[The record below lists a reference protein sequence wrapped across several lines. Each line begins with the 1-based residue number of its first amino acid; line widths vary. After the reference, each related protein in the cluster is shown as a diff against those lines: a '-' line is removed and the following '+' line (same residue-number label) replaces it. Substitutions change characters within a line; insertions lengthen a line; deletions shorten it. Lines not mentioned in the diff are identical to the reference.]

1 MKLVKSN
8 WRNHRDDARV
18 HRHLAAFATAALA
31 ALWLATAQAAVPTP
45 HLRPAPA
52 VSSTVAGTPPIPH
65 HRPERNGYLS
75 NADHAR
81 LAAMLRDV
89 RRNAWRSAKQH
100 AQRAKEPLLADYVEW
115 LYYRYGPGTRDRAGL
130 IDYIARNP
138 QWPDQDRLLAGVE
151 LAMDRNTPAKDVLA
165 WFAKRE
171 PRTAEGRLRM
181 AMALLDS
188 GQTTRGAK
196 LLRDTWIRDT
206 HNVKDQHV
214 VLRRYGKLLSQ
225 ADHIARLDN
234 LLWDGHRNSANR
246 LLRRVPTGIRRLAE
260 ARIGLM
266 VSAGNVDTLVGR
278 VPARLRQDPG
288 LLYERARWRRK
299 KGKDDGATAL
309 LLNMPGELGPRP
321 DKWWTEQHIQIRNA
335 LNDGKVKI
343 AYRLAANSR
352 QQPGSVAH
360 ADSEFL
366 AGWIALRFLHKSD
379 AAYSHFGRLYHAVKY
394 PISQARAAY
403 WSARAAA
410 EMQRFDL
417 AEQWLRVG
425 AGHPATFY
433 GQLAV
438 ERLRQRDLRFPLPP
452 RPSLA
457 EQQAF
462 NDHPVVRLIRI
473 LDEAGQDSRLR
484 ALILDLHDRA
494 TGPSARWMV
503 GQLAVAVGRYDLA
516 VRAGKRATRAGN
528 LFVDVAYPRLGIQSE
543 AVEEALV
550 HAVGRQESEFNT
562 EAVSHAGAR
571 GLMQLMPATAKA
583 VARQLRVP
591 YRKAALTGN
600 PTYNARLGAA
610 YLRGLIEDYDGSYV
624 LALAAYNAGPGR
636 VKRWIRDF
644 GDPRRNDV
652 DVIDWIELI
661 PISETRNYVQR
672 VMENLQVY
680 RHLMAQRP
688 ERSILADLN
697 SHLRPGQAVGCDRC

>member
-1 MKLVKSN
+1 MLDIKSGSSQSP
-8 WRNHRDDARV
+8 
-18 HRHLAAFATAALA
+18 AL
-31 ALWLATAQAAVPTP
+31 T
-45 HLRPAPA
+45 
-52 VSSTVAGTPPIPH
+52 GTPPIPH

-75 NADHAR
+75 NADHAH
-81 LAAMLRDV
+81 LAALLHDV
-89 RRNAWRSAKQH
+89 RRDAWTSAKAH
-100 AQRAKEPLLADYVEW
+100 ARRAKEPLLADYVEW
-115 LYYRYGPGTRDRAGL
+115 LYYRYGPGTRDRTGL
-130 IDYIARNP
+130 IDYVAQHP
-138 QWPDQDRLLAGVE
+138 QWPDQDRLTAGIE
-151 LAMDRNTPAKDVLA
+151 LAMDRNTPAADVLA

-171 PRTAEGRLRM
+171 PRSAEGRLRL
-181 AMALLDS
+181 AIALLDS
-188 GQTTRGAK
+188 GQPGRGAA
-196 LLRDTWIRDT
+196 LLRETWVRDT
-206 HNVKDQHV
+206 HNVKDQRI
-214 VLRRYGKLLSQ
+214 VLRRFGKLLTQ
-225 ADHIARLDN
+225 ADHVARLDN

-246 LLRRVPTGIRRLAE
+246 LLRRVPAGIRKLAE
-260 ARIGLM
+260 ARIALM
-266 VSAGNVDTLVGR
+266 VSAGNVDTLIGR
-278 VPARLRQDPG
+278 VPAKLRNDPG
-288 LLYERARWRRK
+288 LVYERARWRRR
-299 KGKDDGATAL
+299 KGMDDGATAL
-309 LLNMPGELGPRP
+309 LLGLKGELGPRP

-335 LNDGKVKI
+335 LNDGRVKI
-343 AYRLAANSR
+343 AYRLAAGSQ

-360 ADSEFL
+360 ADAAFL
-366 AGWIALRFLHKSD
+366 AGWIALRFLHQAD
-379 AAYSHFGRLYHAVKY
+379 AAYSHFGELYHAVKY

-425 AGHPATFY
+425 AAHPATFY

-438 ERLRQRDLRFPLPP
+438 ERVRQRDLRFPPPP

-462 NDHPVVRLIRI
+462 EDHPVVRLIRI
-473 LDEAGQDSRLR
+473 LDEAGEDDRLR
-484 ALILDLHDRA
+484 PLILDLHERA
-494 TGPSARWMV
+494 TRPTARWMV
-503 GQLAVAVGRYDLA
+503 GQLAIAVGRYDLA
-516 VRAGKRATRAGN
+516 VRAGKNATRKGD
-528 LFVDVAYPRLGIQSE
+528 LFVDVAYPRLGIQSD

-550 HAVGRQESEFNT
+550 HAVGRQESEFNV

-571 GLMQLMPATAKA
+571 GLMQLMPATAKH

-600 PTYNARLGAA
+600 PAYNARLGAA
-610 YLRGLIEDYDGSYV
+610 YLRELIEDYNGSYV

-636 VKRWIRDF
+636 VQRWIRDF

-661 PISETRNYVQR
+661 PIGETRNYVQR

-697 SHLRPGQAVGCDRC
+697 SHLRPGQAVGCDKC